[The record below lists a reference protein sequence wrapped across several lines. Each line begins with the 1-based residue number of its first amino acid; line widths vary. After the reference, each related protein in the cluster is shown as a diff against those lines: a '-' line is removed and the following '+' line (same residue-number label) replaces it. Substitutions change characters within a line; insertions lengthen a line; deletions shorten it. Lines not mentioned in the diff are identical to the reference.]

1 MKWLIAVLA
10 CVAIGAGCGGGGEP
24 RGLIAFTSDRDG
36 DWEIFEMNADGTEV
50 RQLTDNDYTDI
61 EPAWAPYKN
70 RQAGSRI
77 AFTSDRDGDGDGEIF
92 SWFIEH
98 PEFSSRFW
106 RVTDNDDSD
115 SSAAW
120 SPDGDRIAF
129 ESDREIF
136 VIYAGG
142 SEVRQLTDNDAWD
155 GYPAWSPDGKRI
167 AFTSGRDGDLELFE
181 MNADGS
187 EVRQLTDN
195 DADDACGVWSPDGKH
210 IAFTS
215 DRDGDFEIFV
225 MKADGTQVRQLTNND
240 DFDACG
246 VWSPDG
252 KHIAFNSGRFG
263 DEEIFVMKADGTDV
277 HSTGQKGSSPS
288 WTWWRTNN

>member
-10 CVAIGAGCGGGGEP
+10 CVAMGAGCGGGGEP

-50 RQLTDNDYTDI
+50 RQLTDNDYADI

-77 AFTSDRDGDGDGEIF
+77 AFTSDRAGDGYGEIF

-98 PEFSSRFW
+98 PEFFGSSLW
-106 RVTDNDDSD
+106 QLTDNDAWD
-115 SSAAW
+115 ANPAW

-129 ESDREIF
+129 ESDREII
-136 VIYAGG
+136 VINDGG
-142 SEVRQLTDNDAWD
+142 SEVRQLTDNDAVD

-167 AFTSGRDGDLELFE
+167 TFASDRDGDGELFE

-195 DADDACGVWSPDGKH
+195 DALDVCGVWSPDGKH

-215 DRDGDFEIFV
+215 
-225 MKADGTQVRQLTNND
+225 A
-240 DFDACG
+240 
-246 VWSPDG
+246 
-252 KHIAFNSGRFG
+252 RFG